1 MLLARLKKG
10 LNSIIIMGALSIWNH
25 RNCCVFDG
33 IQPSLNEV
41 LVSVKDELLL
51 WSLAGARGISDMLA
65 PEPANV

>member
-1 MLLARLKKG
+1 M
-10 LNSIIIMGALSIWNH
+10 
-25 RNCCVFDG
+25 FDG